1 MFRRICQCKNVNRDD
16 RLKSLRVIMILSMW
30 SEVNFVSSKEFLE
43 RFYINNNT
51 VQFISNVTR
60 NLGKKT
66 GSVSKP
72 SLARLALQRRTGL
85 RIEKKR
91 AGGRAGEE
99 ERRRKAIVASVRSP
113 YGRCSGCSRVEA
125 QPKIHLPFITP
136 IPHISFRPKFST
148 FPPFSSENASMLNYG
163 NFVITITSN
172 PL

>member
-99 ERRRKAIVASVRSP
+99 ERRRKAIVASVVTVRRMQWMQPCRSATKDSSTVYYANPP
-113 YGRCSGCSRVEA
+113 YFF
-125 QPKIHLPFITP
+125 PLKIFYL
-136 IPHISFRPKFST
+136 
-148 FPPFSSENASMLNYG
+148 SSIFLGECFNA
-163 NFVITITSN
+163 
-172 PL
+172 